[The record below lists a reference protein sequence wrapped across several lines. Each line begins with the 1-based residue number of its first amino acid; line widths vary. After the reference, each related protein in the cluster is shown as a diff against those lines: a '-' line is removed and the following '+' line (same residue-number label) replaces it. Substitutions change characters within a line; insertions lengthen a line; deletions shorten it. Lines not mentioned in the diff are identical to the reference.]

1 MFIRLNP
8 FAKGHSLPLVL
19 RQQELTNVNGKLHF
33 LDNQP
38 PCVFEK
44 ASVSLRPPSS
54 EFMIN
59 CGGIDILSLHNDY
72 NVSGPAS
79 SKVHLFEKF

>member
-1 MFIRLNP
+1 M
-8 FAKGHSLPLVL
+8 
-19 RQQELTNVNGKLHF
+19 NGKLQF

-44 ASVSLRPPSS
+44 ASVALRLPSS

-79 SKVHLFEKF
+79 

>member
-1 MFIRLNP
+1 M
-8 FAKGHSLPLVL
+8 V
-19 RQQELTNVNGKLHF
+19 KLHF

-44 ASVSLRPPSS
+44 ASVALRPPSS

-79 SKVHLFEKF
+79 SKVHLLKKFLKKLKKKQKQYSPSVGLLFFR

>member
-1 MFIRLNP
+1 M
-8 FAKGHSLPLVL
+8 
-19 RQQELTNVNGKLHF
+19 NGKLHF

-44 ASVSLRPPSS
+44 ASVALRLPSS

-59 CGGIDILSLHNDY
+59 CGGIDIFSLHNEY

-79 SKVHLFEKF
+79 

>member
-1 MFIRLNP
+1 M
-8 FAKGHSLPLVL
+8 
-19 RQQELTNVNGKLHF
+19 NGKLHF
-33 LDNQP
+33 FDNQP

-44 ASVSLRPPSS
+44 ASVALRPPSS
-54 EFMIN
+54 KFMIN

-79 SKVHLFEKF
+79 SKVHLLKKFFKKLKKKKTIFSVCGVIIFSVR

>member
-1 MFIRLNP
+1 M
-8 FAKGHSLPLVL
+8 
-19 RQQELTNVNGKLHF
+19 NGKLHF

-79 SKVHLFEKF
+79 

>member
-1 MFIRLNP
+1 M
-8 FAKGHSLPLVL
+8 
-19 RQQELTNVNGKLHF
+19 NGKLHF

-79 SKVHLFEKF
+79 SKVQKILKKFKKKTIFSVCGVIIFSVR

>member
-1 MFIRLNP
+1 M
-8 FAKGHSLPLVL
+8 
-19 RQQELTNVNGKLHF
+19 NGKLHF

-59 CGGIDILSLHNDY
+59 CGGIYILSLHNDY

-79 SKVHLFEKF
+79 SKVHLLKKFLKKLKKKKKTIFSVCGVIIFSVR

>member
-1 MFIRLNP
+1 M
-8 FAKGHSLPLVL
+8 
-19 RQQELTNVNGKLHF
+19 NGKLHF

-44 ASVSLRPPSS
+44 ASVALRPPSS

-79 SKVHLFEKF
+79 SKVHLLKKFLKNLKKKKQYSPSVGLLFFR